1 MQRVLALDVGDRR
14 IGVAVSDPLGM
25 TAQGIE
31 TYQRTG
37 DDEKDIGHFVELL
50 KGYAPVKLVV
60 GMPRNMNGTYGPQT
74 EKVRSFAEGICAVW
88 NGELEYCDERLTTMS
103 AERVLI
109 DADVS
114 RQKRKKVI
122 DKMAAVIILQSYLD
136 QHF

>member
-37 DDEKDIGHFVELL
+37 DDEKDVAHFVDLL

-74 EKVRSFAEGICAVW
+74 EKVRSFAEAICAVW

-136 QHF
+136 RNV